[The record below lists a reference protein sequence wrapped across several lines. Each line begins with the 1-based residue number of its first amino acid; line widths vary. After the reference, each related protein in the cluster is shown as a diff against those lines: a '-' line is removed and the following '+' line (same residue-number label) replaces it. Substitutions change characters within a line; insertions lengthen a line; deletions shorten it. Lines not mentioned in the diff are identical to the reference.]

1 MKKRVQVQQLSK
13 IYPIINM
20 VSSKNFII
28 SIVFLWSCSDKI
40 FLVKQEITYEDNIEI
55 ISTGEDSTEN
65 QTGVE
70 IVRLPESS
78 HVTKPKVKE
87 FNPSRNKWYKVSYHD
102 SFAIIL

>member
-1 MKKRVQVQQLSK
+1 MFF
-13 IYPIINM
+13 
-20 VSSKNFII
+20 FIDEVVVI
-28 SIVFLWSCSDKI
+28 KE

-102 SFAIIL
+102 SLAITL

>member
-1 MKKRVQVQQLSK
+1 MIKE
-13 IYPIINM
+13 
-20 VSSKNFII
+20 
-28 SIVFLWSCSDKI
+28 

-70 IVRLPESS
+70 IVRLPETS

-102 SFAIIL
+102 SFAIINILIINIILF